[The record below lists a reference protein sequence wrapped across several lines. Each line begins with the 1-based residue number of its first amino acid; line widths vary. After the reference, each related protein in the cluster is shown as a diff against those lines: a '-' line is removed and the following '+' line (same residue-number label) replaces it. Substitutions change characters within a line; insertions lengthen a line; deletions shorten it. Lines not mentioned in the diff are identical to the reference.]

1 MGRQHQPGTAQR
13 GWGGQIRAMSLN
25 QERVWLQTAGGKQIL
40 ELQEGLFS
48 HLLQYLVWPQRPVQA
63 DFLTPCAAAGL

>member
-1 MGRQHQPGTAQR
+1 
-13 GWGGQIRAMSLN
+13 MSLN
-25 QERVWLQTAGGKQIL
+25 QERVWLQTADGKQIL